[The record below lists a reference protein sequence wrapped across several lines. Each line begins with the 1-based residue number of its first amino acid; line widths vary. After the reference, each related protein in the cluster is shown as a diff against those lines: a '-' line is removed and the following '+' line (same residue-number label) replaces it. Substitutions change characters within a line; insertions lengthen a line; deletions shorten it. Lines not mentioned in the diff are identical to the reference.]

1 MVGMLERIPGNDACS
16 DPDCNQDGHGDLPPL
31 VEQVFDHPH
40 SLVPGGH
47 VVGAVRPI
55 SDDEPGLVV
64 EWDTPRR
71 VADPVDLVTDGD
83 PAVPDS
89 TAPGVMT
96 EVTPIASSPR
106 RPAGRNSEGHEL
118 ALTCVRAPARLDPEI
133 PLVDPAAPG
142 PTFARVRR
150 SEAVPRPRAVQAG
163 IRDRVRRPEV
173 GVPLGI
179 RSTLAGNPTS
189 RVGGA
194 GG

>member
-71 VADPVDLVTDGD
+71 VAEPGDLVNERRPVAPSTPP
-83 PAVPDS
+83 PAVPS
-89 TAPGVMT
+89 AV
-96 EVTPIASSPR
+96 SSLQFR
-106 RPAGRNSEGHEL
+106 
-118 ALTCVRAPARLDPEI
+118 
-133 PLVDPAAPG
+133 
-142 PTFARVRR
+142 
-150 SEAVPRPRAVQAG
+150 
-163 IRDRVRRPEV
+163 
-173 GVPLGI
+173 
-179 RSTLAGNPTS
+179 
-189 RVGGA
+189 
-194 GG
+194 